1 MGWAMRRFLRS
12 IMVVFSWV
20 VVPYSRI
27 ANITTSRKKLP
38 AIENELLK
46 ISATKLAKLI
56 RNQQVSTFIIL
67 KYKSHY
73 KRQKNNIR
81 LSPMCRNHKVNLL
94 LFFFGIYNMLSS
106 ICIYL

>member
-27 ANITTSRKKLP
+27 ANITTSRKKIP

-46 ISATKLAKLI
+46 ISATKLASLI
-56 RNQQVSTFIIL
+56 RNQQVSNYHHFN
-67 KYKSHY
+67 YKSHY
-73 KRQKNNIR
+73 NDKNNIR
-81 LSPMCRNHKVNLL
+81 LSPMCRNHKVNHFFK
-94 LFFFGIYNMLSS
+94 FFFI
-106 ICIYL
+106 II

>member
-1 MGWAMRRFLRS
+1 MRRFLRS

-27 ANITTSRKKLP
+27 ANITTSSKKIP

-56 RNQQVSTFIIL
+56 RNQQVSLHNL

-73 KRQKNNIR
+73 ITTNTIYVRVQCAE
-81 LSPMCRNHKVNLL
+81 STKVN
-94 LFFFGIYNMLSS
+94 NNA
-106 ICIYL
+106 IYLSVYIYRV

>member
-1 MGWAMRRFLRS
+1 MGWAMRRLLRS

-27 ANITTSRKKLP
+27 VNITTTSKKIP

-56 RNQQVSTFIIL
+56 RNQQVRFYYT
-67 KYKSHY
+67 KYYVVK
-73 KRQKNNIR
+73 
-81 LSPMCRNHKVNLL
+81 
-94 LFFFGIYNMLSS
+94 FA
-106 ICIYL
+106 